1 MFPLGKELDNRSLI
15 VKVTGLQWMG
25 QGEDVMELNSIL
37 NLRVGGS
44 VKMKKLT
51 CLPRSTP

>member
-1 MFPLGKELDNRSLI
+1 MFLLGKELDNRSLI

-44 VKMKKLT
+44 V
-51 CLPRSTP
+51 

>member
-1 MFPLGKELDNRSLI
+1 MFPWGKELDNRSLI

-37 NLRVGGS
+37 NLGVGGS